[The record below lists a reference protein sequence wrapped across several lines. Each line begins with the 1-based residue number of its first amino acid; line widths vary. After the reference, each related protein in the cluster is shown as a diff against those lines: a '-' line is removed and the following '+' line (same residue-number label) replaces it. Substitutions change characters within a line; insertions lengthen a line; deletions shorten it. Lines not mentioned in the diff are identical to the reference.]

1 MGNNH
6 LLNIVEK
13 LSCRGQMSS
22 IQRMEAKARRK
33 ANRRMKLERE
43 KESMK
48 LFEDFLKSK
57 MESPEFLEEF
67 TASARCK

>member
-1 MGNNH
+1 
-6 LLNIVEK
+6 
-13 LSCRGQMSS
+13 MSS